1 MEANLKYTKFFY
13 YDKET
18 NLVIDENKRVLPKTD
33 IIYEILKKY
42 NTMLKILDDVLV
54 VPNKS
59 IKEADNNLVYKGKD
73 KKGRYQYCYGV
84 NYVKNRSDKKLENFL
99 KIYNKMN
106 TIEKIIEDGLK
117 EKEIN
122 KSFLFSAILLLE
134 LTFFIRLGKEIYME
148 ENETI
153 GILTLKKKNIIIKND
168 VILITFKAKSNKQQE
183 FICENETQPILFSV
197 LTKLYHNAK
206 KDDDYI
212 FTTNNEKH
220 FSERMLNKRLKDIG
234 LRLKDFR
241 TYGVN
246 ILFLKTIYDN
256 LYVMPKNNI
265 KKLINLGINDA
276 AKIIGHSKNI
286 SKKSYLSD
294 KLIEVTEI
302 VLQENKDIKDFETF
316 IKKIINKCLK

>member
-153 GILTLKKKNIIIKND
+153 GILTLKKK
-168 VILITFKAKSNKQQE
+168 IL
-183 FICENETQPILFSV
+183 
-197 LTKLYHNAK
+197 
-206 KDDDYI
+206 
-212 FTTNNEKH
+212 
-220 FSERMLNKRLKDIG
+220 
-234 LRLKDFR
+234 
-241 TYGVN
+241 
-246 ILFLKTIYDN
+246 
-256 LYVMPKNNI
+256 
-265 KKLINLGINDA
+265 
-276 AKIIGHSKNI
+276 
-286 SKKSYLSD
+286 
-294 KLIEVTEI
+294 
-302 VLQENKDIKDFETF
+302 
-316 IKKIINKCLK
+316 